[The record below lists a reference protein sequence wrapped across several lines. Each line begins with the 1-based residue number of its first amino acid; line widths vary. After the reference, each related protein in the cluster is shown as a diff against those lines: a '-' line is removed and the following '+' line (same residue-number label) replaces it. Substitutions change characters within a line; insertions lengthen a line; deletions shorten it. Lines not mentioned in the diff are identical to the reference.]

1 MDFQDLIG
9 ALSGIQHEIQ
19 SLGVMIIGFGLLF
32 VSGCLLVFISTK
44 K

>member
-19 SLGVMIIGFGLLF
+19 FLGVIIGLGLLF
-32 VSGCLLVFISTK
+32 VSGCLLVLISTK